1 MFRQGR
7 DERQA
12 GSRGPGRREGQEV
25 ESLAWS
31 DHSRLAR
38 TSVHIADAHFP
49 WMLGARRAP
58 QTGNCARPSP
68 RPEIRNSTHEHAP
81 YPEGSHTMQKLRGT
95 PIAVLTLVAVAG
107 LASATPSAH
116 HSFAE

>member
-25 ESLAWS
+25 ESLAWA

-38 TSVHIADAHFP
+38 TSVHIDAA
-49 WMLGARRAP
+49 LAP

-68 RPEIRNSTHEHAP
+68 RPKIRNSTHEHAP